1 MPAASAAAQTPLK
14 VSGAAGLPGVN
25 CTQLSSWPWISSESP
40 DGDQLNEWAT
50 RLNRDSVLQMDRIH
64 AARELEAEVSR
75 GIDARLAAG
84 RFRACE
90 SRRAL
95 GDKRPVVAKRVRVA
109 GGVAVAR
116 LEDDLVV
123 RVREKGYVVVDEL
136 AAAEPPDG
144 ADGGRRETEP

>member
-1 MPAASAAAQTPLK
+1 M
-14 VSGAAGLPGVN
+14 GGE
-25 CTQLSSWPWISSESP
+25 QLGRRDDRAPVVRRVEL
-40 DGDQLNEWAT
+40 DVEWDT

-109 GGVAVAR
+109 GGVAGAR
-116 LEDDLVV
+116 RGDDPLVWV
-123 RVREKGYVVVDEL
+123 CEKGFVGLKE
-136 AAAEPPDG
+136 
-144 ADGGRRETEP
+144 